1 MCVACGLCGRSTEV
15 GKKPSWVCFPTLQHL
30 CVGSSRRQPLTP
42 SLASF
47 SPVFLFSLGCC
58 LEHTP
63 VPRDPTA
70 FHHLSPSFSL
80 PLFFFFLLHQMI
92 RQHGRGKGGGAD
104 NQQSRRWRFPCCGLL
119 SSSISISLSLSLSPS
134 ISLFFAFSLSERF
147 QLSSAIRLLPVVS
160 HAQAP
165 AQTDERERGRRER
178 GRGEKPIHPPTPRRD
193 CDCTR
198 PSHLITPA
206 RAFSP
211 LLFSPLR
218 SFLR

>member
-119 SSSISISLSLSLSPS
+119 SSSISISLSLS
-134 ISLFFAFSLSERF
+134 ISLYLPLFCFLFVRAFSALFCHQTASGGIARTSSSTDGRERKGK
-147 QLSSAIRLLPVVS
+147 
-160 HAQAP
+160 
-165 AQTDERERGRRER
+165 ERE
-178 GRGEKPIHPPTPRRD
+178 GEGGETHPPTHPK
-193 CDCTR
+193 
-198 PSHLITPA
+198 A
-206 RAFSP
+206 
-211 LLFSPLR
+211 
-218 SFLR
+218 